1 MTMVPTDDQR
11 FKAPQPG
18 EAALATDDIAAVIA
32 MAARA
37 PSLHNT
43 QPWKFRV
50 QGDVIELLAD
60 CERQLRHLDPTGRE
74 LTISC
79 GAALFGLRLGL
90 RRRGYI
96 PAVDLLPDLA
106 RPELLARV
114 RIEGRAAA
122 TAEETELAAA
132 LPHRHTHRGPFTP
145 GEVPARLLTALQLEA
160 AAERSDLILVHDRA
174 QVAGLARL
182 TELAAAQQRADA
194 EIAAELSR
202 WVRPAGSTAKDGVP
216 AAARTFQ
223 QAARVESGRRP
234 GHPGP
239 SAFAGE
245 PALLRMPPRDFGQ
258 PGSEPAD
265 GAPPAAT
272 TVLTTPGDTA
282 ADWLRAGQAL
292 QRLLLRAATRW
303 VFASLQSQPLESPG
317 RRGEVRDLL
326 GLAGQPQ
333 MLLQLGRAN
342 TALATPRR
350 PYSELRANEEQ
361 A

>member
-1 MTMVPTDDQR
+1 MTMLPAVHQPSEAPR
-11 FKAPQPG
+11 PGKAVLAKHDV
-18 EAALATDDIAAVIA
+18 EAAIA

-60 CERQLRHLDPTGRE
+60 SQRQLCHLDPAGRE

-90 RRRGYI
+90 RRRGYM
-96 PAVDLLPDLA
+96 PVVDLLPDMA

-114 RIEGRAAA
+114 RPDGRAAL
-122 TAEETELAAA
+122 TAEEAELVAA

-145 GEVPARLLTALQLEA
+145 GEVPARLLMALQLDA
-160 AAERSDLILVHDRA
+160 AAERSDLILVQNRA
-174 QVAGLARL
+174 QLAGLAML

-202 WVRPAGSTAKDGVP
+202 WVRQAGSTARDGVP

-223 QAARVESGRRP
+223 QAAGAESGPVP

-239 SAFAGE
+239 PASAGE
-245 PALLRMPPRDFGQ
+245 PALLRIPPRDFGQ
-258 PGSEPAD
+258 PGTEPVD

-272 TVLTTPGDTA
+272 AVLTTPGDTA

-303 VFASLQSQPLESPG
+303 VFASLQSQPLESPA

-350 PYSELRANEEQ
+350 PHSELRANEEE

>member
-1 MTMVPTDDQR
+1 MLPPAHQR
-11 FKAPQPG
+11 FKAPRPP
-18 EAALATDDIAAVIA
+18 ARAVLAKDDVAAVIA

-50 QGDVIELLAD
+50 QGDVTELLAD
-60 CERQLRHLDPTGRE
+60 SERQLRHLDPAGRE

-90 RRRGYI
+90 RGRGYI
-96 PAVDLLPDLA
+96 PVVDLLPDLA

-114 RIEGRAAA
+114 RADGRAAA
-122 TAEETELAAA
+122 TAEEAELVAA

-145 GEVPARLLTALQLEA
+145 GEVPARLLTALQLDA

-182 TELAAAQQRADA
+182 TELAAAQQRADP

-216 AAARTFQ
+216 AAARTVQ
-223 QAARVESGRRP
+223 QAAGAVSDRGP

-239 SAFAGE
+239 SALVGK
-245 PALLRMPPRDFGQ
+245 PATLRMPPRDFGQ
-258 PGSEPAD
+258 PGTEAAD
-265 GAPPAAT
+265 CVPPGATAI
-272 TVLTTPGDTA
+272 LTTPGDTA

-303 VFASLQSQPLESPG
+303 VFASLQSQPLESPAC
-317 RRGEVRDLL
+317 RSEVRDLL

-350 PYSELRANEEQ
+350 PHSELRTNEDG

>member
-1 MTMVPTDDQR
+1 V
-11 FKAPQPG
+11 
-18 EAALATDDIAAVIA
+18 LAKDDIAAVIA

-50 QGDVIELLAD
+50 QGDTIELLAD
-60 CERQLRHLDPTGRE
+60 CERQLHHLDPAGRE

-79 GAALFGLRLGL
+79 GAALFGLRLGV
-90 RRRGYI
+90 RMRGYM
-96 PAVDLLPDLA
+96 PVVDLLPDPT
-106 RPELLARV
+106 RPELLAWV
-114 RIEGRAAA
+114 RPDGRAAV
-122 TAEETELAAA
+122 TADEAELVAA

-145 GEVPARLLTALQLEA
+145 GEVPARLLTALQLDA
-160 AAERSDLILVHDRA
+160 AAERSDLILVHDRP

-194 EIAAELSR
+194 DIAAELSR

-223 QAARVESGRRP
+223 QGAAESG
-234 GHPGP
+234 PGP
-239 SAFAGE
+239 DHPVPLAFAGE
-245 PALLRMPPRDFGQ
+245 PAHLRMPPRDFGQ
-258 PGSEPAD
+258 PGTEPAD

-272 TVLTTPGDTA
+272 AVLTTPGDTA

-303 VFASLQSQPLESPG
+303 VFASLQSQPLESPA

-350 PYSELRANEEQ
+350 PHSELRANEDQ

>member
-1 MTMVPTDDQR
+1 MLAKDDV
-11 FKAPQPG
+11 
-18 EAALATDDIAAVIA
+18 AAAIA

-50 QGDVIELLAD
+50 QDDVVELHAD
-60 CERQLRHLDPTGRE
+60 YERQLRHLDPAGRE

-90 RRRGYI
+90 RRRGYM
-96 PAVDLLPDLA
+96 PVVDLLPDLA

-114 RIEGRAAA
+114 RPHGRAAV
-122 TAEETELAAA
+122 TAEEAELVAA

-145 GEVPARLLTALQLEA
+145 GEVPARLLAALQLDA
-160 AAERSDLILVHDRA
+160 AAERSDLFLVHDRA

-182 TELAAAQQRADA
+182 TELAAAHQRADA

-202 WVRPAGSTAKDGVP
+202 WVRSAGSTAKDGIP

-223 QAARVESGRRP
+223 QPAAAESGPGP

-239 SAFAGE
+239 SAFASE
-245 PALLRMPPRDFGQ
+245 PAPLRMPPRDFGQ
-258 PGSEPAD
+258 PGTELAD
-265 GAPPAAT
+265 GAPPTAT
-272 TVLTTPGDTA
+272 AVLTTPGDTA
-282 ADWLRAGQAL
+282 ADWVRAGQAL

-303 VFASLQSQPLESPG
+303 VFASLQSQPLESAAC
-317 RRGEVRDLL
+317 RGEVRDLL
-326 GLAGQPQ
+326 GVAGQPQ
-333 MLLQLGRAN
+333 MLLHLGRAN

-350 PYSELRANEEQ
+350 PQTELRTNEEE